1 MADIYKQM
9 TDVRANLEKNAFDL
23 SERHLFTAKCGQ
35 LLPIY
40 NKQVVPGDY
49 FEIDPISFLRTM
61 PLNTANF
68 ARMRQHIDV
77 FFVPYCQLWHPF
89 PEMKYQRSDETSTV
103 YHQGLMS
110 PYMTMYDLYKNVLC
124 DQSKQD
130 RFGFKEVFN
139 RIRLCD
145 LLGYGS
151 LRNMVSHTNSDV
163 ADPSEQFFG
172 DSHVTIWPWL
182 AYQKIWYDWYRNPY
196 WDVTQATAS
205 FNVDDVDTSATG
217 DSNIVTSRFGPNAK
231 GYQLGLDGIFSLRYR
246 QWKKDYFTG
255 TFPERQ
261 FGGLSMISPTGTF
274 NLLAPVTVNNASPVL
289 TVNTYADN
297 PNGLYVAGA
306 SAGGT
311 SESRRTWSLT
321 DSISALDVRR
331 MELLQI
337 WKEKTMRAGYRS
349 ESQQMAHFGVRS
361 KYIPDNHVQYLG
373 GISDVINI
381 SEVVSTSLY
390 DDASGTNDQGL
401 GQLGGKGTSLANG
414 QKIKFHAQ
422 DDGVLMVMYSILP
435 ESEYNAFGLAKE
447 HTRIDPFDY
456 FTPAFQ
462 NLGFET
468 VDEIQ
473 GFAGAGANHIVG
485 YAPPYYDMK
494 MGIDKAHGEFI
505 TAVSSVPIETTSPD
519 QTLHKQIGSLS
530 MFDTA
535 RRDTNYLNINFY
547 YVNPHVTDSLFHS
560 SCDNFDSS
568 DPFYINC
575 YLSIKAVRPMSVL
588 GLPNF

>member
-89 PEMKYQRSDETSTV
+89 PEMKYQRADETSTV
-103 YHQGLMS
+103 YRQGLMS

-151 LRNMVSHTNSDV
+151 LRNMVSHTNTDV

-205 FNVDDVDTSATG
+205 FNVDDVDTSSTG
-217 DSNIVTSRFGPNAK
+217 DSNIVTSRFGANAK
-231 GYQLGLDGIFSLRYR
+231 GYQLGLDGIFTLRYR

-261 FGGLSMISPTGTF
+261 FGGISMISPSGVFTSAASVTGSSSVLNT
-274 NLLAPVTVNNASPVL
+274 NSNPSLLAVNSSVSSSSYQN
-289 TVNTYADN
+289 
-297 PNGLYVAGA
+297 
-306 SAGGT
+306 
-311 SESRRTWSLT
+311 RTNWTLE

-337 WKEKTMRAGYRS
+337 WKEKTMRAGYRT
-349 ESQQMAHFGVRS
+349 EAQQMAHFGVRS

-473 GFAGAGANHIVG
+473 GFVGAGANQIVG

-505 TAVSSVPIETTSPD
+505 TAVSGIPIETTSPD